1 MKLASTLLVFV
12 VSALLA
18 LGLVMLYSATMFHR
32 SGGFWSAQLLWCC
45 IGLVVCLGAAM
56 SDYQLLKKVSV
67 PALVLA
73 LLLLVAVMIPG
84 IGLERNGAR
93 RWLQLPGTTFQ
104 PSEFAKL
111 AVIIALAHYCE
122 RKGRRMGTFKNGL
135 LIPGMVLGLF
145 LGLIFIEPDWGA
157 MALLAAVCGLMLIL
171 AGTKIRYM
179 APPVIGVMCAGGY
192 LLSQNTVRL
201 NRITSWLDPEGT
213 KQGVG
218 YQAWQSLIAL
228 GSGGTTGLGL
238 GNGRQKLG
246 FVPEHQTDF
255 IFSVIGEELGLI
267 ATMAVV
273 VGFVLF
279 LVCGAFIAMRA
290 RDFFGFLLASGLT
303 FLIGLQAFINI
314 GVVTSMLPNK
324 GLPLPFISRGGTN
337 LVAMLFCVGVL
348 LSIARFA
355 NQQGRS
361 KAGKLKDSD
370 SYSPFRVGTQP

>member
-45 IGLVVCLGAAM
+45 IGVVVCLGAAM

-135 LIPGMVLGLF
+135 LIPGMVLTLF

-157 MALLAAVCGLMLIL
+157 TALLATVCGLMLFL
-171 AGTKIRYM
+171 AGTKLRFM
-179 APPVIGVMCAGGY
+179 VPPVIVLGAAGGF
-192 LLSQNTVRL
+192 LLSQNTLRL
-201 NRITSWLDPEGT
+201 NRIMSWLDPEGT

-246 FVPEHQTDF
+246 FVPEHQSDF

-267 ATMAVV
+267 ATMSVV

-279 LVCGAFIAMRA
+279 LVCGAFIAMRS

-314 GVVTSMLPNK
+314 GVVTSTLPNK

-337 LVAMLFCVGVL
+337 LVVMLFCVGVL
-348 LSIARFA
+348 LSVARFA
-355 NQQGRS
+355 SREGQV
-361 KAGKLKDSD
+361 KTAGANDPGG
-370 SYSPFRVGTQP
+370 YSPFRAKT

>member
-32 SGGFWSAQLLWCC
+32 SGGFWSGQLLWCC
-45 IGLVVCLGAAM
+45 IGVVVCLGAAM

-67 PALVLA
+67 PVLVLA
-73 LLLLVAVMIPG
+73 LLLLVAVMVPG

-122 RKGRRMGTFKNGL
+122 RKGRKMGTFRYGL
-135 LIPGMVLGLF
+135 LIPGMVLALF

-157 MALLAAVCGLMLIL
+157 TALLATVCGLMLFL
-171 AGTKIRYM
+171 AGTKLRFM
-179 APPVIGVMCAGGY
+179 VPPVIVLGAAGGF

-201 NRITSWLDPEGT
+201 NRIMSWLDPEGT

-255 IFSVIGEELGLI
+255 IFSVIGEELGLV
-267 ATMAVV
+267 ATMGVV
-273 VGFVLF
+273 VAFVLF
-279 LVCGAFIAMRA
+279 VVCGAYIAMRS
-290 RDFFGFLLASGLT
+290 RDFFGFLLASGMTL
-303 FLIGLQAFINI
+303 LIGLQAFINI
-314 GVVTSMLPNK
+314 GVVTSTLPNK

-337 LVAMLFCVGVL
+337 LVVMLFCVGVL
-348 LSIARFA
+348 LSVARFA
-355 NQQGRS
+355 SREGQV
-361 KAGKLKDSD
+361 KTAGANDPGG
-370 SYSPFRVGTQP
+370 YSPFRAKT

>member
-45 IGLVVCLGAAM
+45 IGVVVCLGAAI

-67 PALVLA
+67 PMLVLA
-73 LLLLVAVMIPG
+73 LILLVSVMIPG

-93 RWLQLPGTTFQ
+93 RWMQLPGTTFQ

-157 MALLAAVCGLMLIL
+157 TVLLAVVCGMMLIL
-171 AGTKIRYM
+171 AGTKLRFIV
-179 APPVIGVMCAGGY
+179 PPVLALGAVGGY
-192 LLSQNTVRL
+192 LLSQNPVRL

-218 YQAWQSLIAL
+218 YQAWQSQIAL

-255 IFSVIGEELGLI
+255 IFSVIGEELGLV
-267 ATMAVV
+267 ATMGVV
-273 VGFVLF
+273 VAFVLF
-279 LVCGAFIAMRA
+279 VVCGAYIAMRS
-290 RDFFGFLLASGLT
+290 RDFFGFLLASGMTL
-303 FLIGLQAFINI
+303 LIGLQAFINI
-314 GVVTSMLPNK
+314 GVVTSTLPNK

-337 LVAMLFCVGVL
+337 LVVMLFCVGVL
-348 LSIARFA
+348 LSVARFA
-355 NQQGRS
+355 SREGQV
-361 KAGKLKDSD
+361 KTAGANDPGG
-370 SYSPFRVGTQP
+370 YSPFRAKR

>member
-1 MKLASTLLVFV
+1 MKFASTTLVFV

-18 LGLVMLYSATMFHR
+18 LGLVMLFSATMFHR
-32 SGGFWSAQLLWCC
+32 GSPIWGSQVLWCC
-45 IGLVVCLGAAM
+45 IGLVVCLGTAM
-56 SDYQLLKKVSV
+56 VDYQVLKKVSV
-67 PALVLA
+67 LALVLA

-135 LIPGMVLGLF
+135 LIPGMVLALF

-157 MALLAAVCGLMLIL
+157 TALLATVCGLMLFL
-171 AGTKIRYM
+171 AGTKLRFM
-179 APPVIGVMCAGGY
+179 VPPVIVLGAAGGF
-192 LLSQNTVRL
+192 LLSQNTLRL
-201 NRITSWLDPEGT
+201 NRIMSWLDPEGT

-246 FVPEHQTDF
+246 FVPEHQSDF

-267 ATMAVV
+267 ATMSVV

-279 LVCGAFIAMRA
+279 LVCGAFIAMRS

-303 FLIGLQAFINI
+303 FLISLQAFINI
-314 GVVTSMLPNK
+314 GVVTSTLPNK

-355 NQQGRS
+355 NQEGRS
-361 KAGKLKDSD
+361 KADKLKDSG
-370 SYSPFRVGTQP
+370 SYSPFRAGT

>member
-1 MKLASTLLVFV
+1 MKLASTTLVFV

-32 SGGFWSAQLLWCC
+32 SGGFLGSQLLWCC

-56 SDYQLLKKVSV
+56 ADYQLLKKISA

-73 LLLLVAVMIPG
+73 LLLLVAVMLPG

-122 RKGRRMGTFKNGL
+122 RKGRRMGTFRYGL
-135 LIPGMVLGLF
+135 LIPGLVLALF

-157 MALLAAVCGLMLIL
+157 TALLATVCGLMLFL
-171 AGTKIRYM
+171 AGTKLRFM
-179 APPVIGVMCAGGY
+179 VPPVIVLGVAGSF

-201 NRITSWLDPEGT
+201 NRIMSWLDPEGT

-218 YQAWQSLIAL
+218 YQTWQSLIAL

-246 FVPEHQTDF
+246 FVPEHHTDF
-255 IFSVIGEELGLI
+255 IFSVIGEELGLV
-267 ATMAVV
+267 ATMGIVV
-273 VGFVLF
+273 AFVLF
-279 LVCGAFIAMRA
+279 VICGAFIAIRS
-290 RDFFGFLLASGLT
+290 RDFFGFLLASGMTL
-303 FLIGLQAFINI
+303 LIGLQAFINI
-314 GVVTSMLPNK
+314 GVVTSTLPNK

-337 LVAMLFCVGVL
+337 LVVMLFCVGVL
-348 LSIARFA
+348 LSVARFA
-355 NQQGRS
+355 SREGQV
-361 KAGKLKDSD
+361 KTAGANDPGG
-370 SYSPFRVGTQP
+370 YSPFRAKT

>member
-32 SGGFWSAQLLWCC
+32 SGGFWSGQLLWCC
-45 IGLVVCLGAAM
+45 IGVVVCLGAAM

-157 MALLAAVCGLMLIL
+157 TALLAAVCGLMLIL

-179 APPVIGVMCAGGY
+179 ALPVIGVMCAGGY

-279 LVCGAFIAMRA
+279 LVCGGFIAMRA

-337 LVAMLFCVGVL
+337 LVVMLFCVGVL

-355 NQQGRS
+355 NQEGRS
-361 KAGKLKDSD
+361 KADKLKDSD
-370 SYSPFRVGTQP
+370 SYSPFRAGTQP

>member
-32 SGGFWSAQLLWCC
+32 SGGFWSGQLLWCC
-45 IGLVVCLGAAM
+45 IGVVVCLGAAM

-67 PALVLA
+67 PALALA
-73 LLLLVAVMIPG
+73 LVLLVALMIPG

-157 MALLAAVCGLMLIL
+157 TALLAAVCGLMLIL

-179 APPVIGVMCAGGY
+179 ALPVIGVMCAGGY
-192 LLSQNTVRL
+192 LLSQNTMRL

-279 LVCGAFIAMRA
+279 LVCGGFIAMRA

-337 LVAMLFCVGVL
+337 LVVMLFCVGVL

-355 NQQGRS
+355 NQEGRS
-361 KAGKLKDSD
+361 KADKLKDSD
-370 SYSPFRVGTQP
+370 GYSPFRAGT

>member
-1 MKLASTLLVFV
+1 MKFASTTLVFV

-18 LGLVMLYSATMFHR
+18 LGLVMLFSATMFHR
-32 SGGFWSAQLLWCC
+32 GSPIWGSQVLWCC

-56 SDYQLLKKVSV
+56 VDYQVLKKVSV
-67 PALVLA
+67 LALVLA

-135 LIPGMVLGLF
+135 LIPGMVLALF

-157 MALLAAVCGLMLIL
+157 TALLATVCGLMLFL
-171 AGTKIRYM
+171 AGTKLRFM
-179 APPVIGVMCAGGY
+179 VPPVIVLGAAGGF
-192 LLSQNTVRL
+192 LLSQNTLRL
-201 NRITSWLDPEGT
+201 NRIMSWLDPEGT

-246 FVPEHQTDF
+246 FVPEHQSDF

-267 ATMAVV
+267 ATMSVV

-279 LVCGAFIAMRA
+279 LVCGAFIAMRS

-314 GVVTSMLPNK
+314 GVVTSTLPNK

-348 LSIARFA
+348 LSIARFS
-355 NQQGRS
+355 NQEGRS
-361 KAGKLKDSD
+361 KADKLKDSG
-370 SYSPFRVGTQP
+370 SYSPFRAGT

>member
-1 MKLASTLLVFV
+1 MKFASTTLVFV

-32 SGGFWSAQLLWCC
+32 SGGFLGSQLLWCC

-56 SDYQLLKKVSV
+56 ADYQLLKKISA

-73 LLLLVAVMIPG
+73 LLLLVAVMLPG

-122 RKGRRMGTFKNGL
+122 RKGRRMGTFRYGL
-135 LIPGMVLGLF
+135 LIPGLVLALF

-157 MALLAAVCGLMLIL
+157 TALLATVCGLMLFL
-171 AGTKIRYM
+171 AGTKLRFM
-179 APPVIGVMCAGGY
+179 VPPVIVLGAAGGF
-192 LLSQNTVRL
+192 LLSQNTLRL
-201 NRITSWLDPEGT
+201 NRIMSWLDPEGT

-246 FVPEHQTDF
+246 FVPENQTDF
-255 IFSVIGEELGLI
+255 IFSVIGEELGLV
-267 ATMAVV
+267 ATMGIVV
-273 VGFVLF
+273 AFVMF
-279 LVCGAFIAMRA
+279 VVCGAYIAMRS
-290 RDFFGFLLASGLT
+290 RDFFGFLLASGMTL
-303 FLIGLQAFINI
+303 LISLQGFINI
-314 GVVTSMLPNK
+314 GVVTSTLPNK

-337 LVAMLFCVGVL
+337 LVVMLFCVGVL
-348 LSIARFA
+348 LSVARFA
-355 NQQGRS
+355 SREGQV
-361 KAGKLKDSD
+361 KTAGANDSGG
-370 SYSPFRVGTQP
+370 YSPFRAKT

>member
-18 LGLVMLYSATMFHR
+18 LGLVMLYSATMFRR
-32 SGGFWSAQLLWCC
+32 SDGFWSAQLLWCC

-179 APPVIGVMCAGGY
+179 APPLIGVMCAGGY

-218 YQAWQSLIAL
+218 YQALAL
-228 GSGGTTGLGL
+228 A
-238 GNGRQKLG
+238 
-246 FVPEHQTDF
+246 TDAKN
-255 IFSVIGEELGLI
+255 SAL
-267 ATMAVV
+267 
-273 VGFVLF
+273 
-279 LVCGAFIAMRA
+279 C
-290 RDFFGFLLASGLT
+290 
-303 FLIGLQAFINI
+303 
-314 GVVTSMLPNK
+314 
-324 GLPLPFISRGGTN
+324 
-337 LVAMLFCVGVL
+337 
-348 LSIARFA
+348 
-355 NQQGRS
+355 RS
-361 KAGKLKDSD
+361 TRPT
-370 SYSPFRVGTQP
+370 SYSP

>member
-1 MKLASTLLVFV
+1 MKFASTTLVFV

-32 SGGFWSAQLLWCC
+32 GGAFWGSQVLWCC
-45 IGLVVCLGAAM
+45 IGLVVCLGAAVA
-56 SDYQLLKKVSV
+56 DYQVLKKISA

-73 LLLLVAVMIPG
+73 FLLLVAVMLPG
-84 IGLERNGAR
+84 LGLERNGAR

-122 RKGRRMGTFKNGL
+122 RKGRKMGTFRYGL
-135 LIPGMVLGLF
+135 LIPGMVLALF

-157 MALLAAVCGLMLIL
+157 TALLATVCGLMLFL
-171 AGTKIRYM
+171 AGTKLRFM
-179 APPVIGVMCAGGY
+179 VPPVIVLGAAGGF

-201 NRITSWLDPEGT
+201 NRIMSWLDPEGT

-255 IFSVIGEELGLI
+255 IFSVIGKELGLV
-267 ATMAVV
+267 ATMGVV
-273 VGFVLF
+273 VAFVLF
-279 LVCGAFIAMRA
+279 VVCGAYIAMRS
-290 RDFFGFLLASGLT
+290 RDFFGFLLASGMTL
-303 FLIGLQAFINI
+303 LIGLQAFINI
-314 GVVTSMLPNK
+314 GVVTSTLPNK

-337 LVAMLFCVGVL
+337 LVVMLFCVGVL
-348 LSIARFA
+348 LSVARFA
-355 NQQGRS
+355 SREGQV
-361 KAGKLKDSD
+361 KTAGANDPGG
-370 SYSPFRVGTQP
+370 YSPFRAKT

>member
-1 MKLASTLLVFV
+1 MKFASTTLVFV

-18 LGLVMLYSATMFHR
+18 LGLVMLYSAAMFHR
-32 SGGFWSAQLLWCC
+32 AGASVGSQLLWCC
-45 IGLVVCLGAAM
+45 AGVGVCLFAAM
-56 SDYQLLKKVSV
+56 ADYQLLKKVSL
-67 PALVLA
+67 PARVLA

-122 RKGRRMGTFKNGL
+122 RKGRRMGTFRYGL
-135 LIPGMVLGLF
+135 LIPGAVLALF

-157 MALLAAVCGLMLIL
+157 TVLLATVCGLMLFL
-171 AGTKIRYM
+171 AGTKLRFII
-179 APPVIGVMCAGGY
+179 PPVIALGAAGGF

-201 NRITSWLDPEGT
+201 NRIMSWLDPEGT

-255 IFSVIGEELGLI
+255 IFSVIGEELGLV
-267 ATMAVV
+267 ATLGVV
-273 VGFVLF
+273 LGFVLF
-279 LVCGAFIAMRA
+279 VVCGAFIAMRS
-290 RDFFGFLLASGLT
+290 RDFFGYLLAAGMTL
-303 FLIGLQAFINI
+303 LIGLQAFINI
-314 GVVTSMLPNK
+314 GVVTSTLPNK

-337 LVAMLFCVGVL
+337 LVVMLFCVGVL
-348 LSIARFA
+348 LSVARFA
-355 NQQGRS
+355 SREEQANT
-361 KAGKLKDSD
+361 AGSSD
-370 SYSPFRVGTQP
+370 PGGYSPFRAKT

>member
-32 SGGFWSAQLLWCC
+32 SGGFWSGQLLWCC
-45 IGLVVCLGAAM
+45 IGVVVCLGAAM

-67 PALVLA
+67 PVLVLA

-157 MALLAAVCGLMLIL
+157 TALLAAVCGLMLIL

-179 APPVIGVMCAGGY
+179 ALPVIGVMCAGGY

-279 LVCGAFIAMRA
+279 LVCGGFIAMRA

-337 LVAMLFCVGVL
+337 LVVMLFCVGVL

-355 NQQGRS
+355 NQEGRS
-361 KAGKLKDSD
+361 KADKLKDSD
-370 SYSPFRVGTQP
+370 SYSPFRAGTQP

>member
-1 MKLASTLLVFV
+1 MKLASTTLVFV

-32 SGGFWSAQLLWCC
+32 EGAFWGSQVLWCC
-45 IGLVVCLGAAM
+45 IGLVVCLGAAVA
-56 SDYQLLKKVSV
+56 DYQVLKKISA

-73 LLLLVAVMIPG
+73 FLLLVAVMLPG

-122 RKGRRMGTFKNGL
+122 RKGRKMGTFRYGL
-135 LIPGMVLGLF
+135 LIPGMVLALF

-157 MALLAAVCGLMLIL
+157 TALLATVCGLMLFL
-171 AGTKIRYM
+171 AGTKLRFM
-179 APPVIGVMCAGGY
+179 VPPVIVLGVAGGF

-246 FVPEHQTDF
+246 FVPEHHTDF
-255 IFSVIGEELGLI
+255 IFSVIGEELGLV
-267 ATMAVV
+267 ATMGVV
-273 VGFVLF
+273 VAFVLF
-279 LVCGAFIAMRA
+279 VVCGAYIAMRS
-290 RDFFGFLLASGLT
+290 RDFFGFLLASGMTL
-303 FLIGLQAFINI
+303 LIGLQAFINI
-314 GVVTSMLPNK
+314 GVVTSTLPNK

-337 LVAMLFCVGVL
+337 LVVMLFCVGVL
-348 LSIARFA
+348 LSVARFA
-355 NQQGRS
+355 SREGQV
-361 KAGKLKDSD
+361 KTAGANDPGG
-370 SYSPFRVGTQP
+370 YSPFRAKT

>member
-1 MKLASTLLVFV
+1 MKVASTTLVFV

-18 LGLVMLYSATMFHR
+18 LGLVMLYSATMFHQ
-32 SGGFWSAQLLWCC
+32 GGTFLGSQALGCC
-45 IGLVVCLGAAM
+45 IGLVICIGMAM
-56 SDYQLLKKVSV
+56 LDYQVLKKISV

-73 LLLLVAVMIPG
+73 LILLLAVMIPG

-111 AVIIALAHYCE
+111 AVIVALAHYCE
-122 RKGRRMGTFKNGL
+122 RKGREMGTFRYGL
-135 LIPGMVLGLF
+135 LIPGMVLVLF

-157 MALLAAVCGLMLIL
+157 TALLATVCGLMLFL
-171 AGTKIRYM
+171 AGTKLRFM
-179 APPVIGVMCAGGY
+179 VPPVISLGAVGGF

-246 FVPEHQTDF
+246 FVPENQTDF
-255 IFSVIGEELGLI
+255 IFSVIGEELGLV
-267 ATMAVV
+267 ATMGIVV
-273 VGFVLF
+273 AFVLF
-279 LVCGAFIAMRA
+279 VICGAYIAMRS
-290 RDFFGFLLASGLT
+290 RDLFGFLLASGMT
-303 FLIGLQAFINI
+303 FLIGLQGFINI
-314 GVVTSMLPNK
+314 GVVTGTLPNK

-337 LVAMLFCVGVL
+337 LVMMLFCVGVL

-355 NQQGRS
+355 GRQGQV
-361 KAGKLKDSD
+361 KTAGANDHGG
-370 SYSPFRVGTQP
+370 YTPFGAKT

>member
-18 LGLVMLYSATMFHR
+18 LGLVMLFSATMFHR
-32 SGGFWSAQLLWCC
+32 SGGFWSTQLLYCC
-45 IGLVVCLGAAM
+45 IGVVVCLGAAM

-73 LLLLVAVMIPG
+73 LLMLVAVMIPG

-122 RKGRRMGTFKNGL
+122 RKGRKIGTFKNGL

-157 MALLAAVCGLMLIL
+157 TALLATVCGLMLFL
-171 AGTKIRYM
+171 AGTKLRFIV
-179 APPVIGVMCAGGY
+179 PPVIALGAAGIF

-267 ATMAVV
+267 ATMSVV

-279 LVCGAFIAMRA
+279 LVCGAFIAMRS

-314 GVVTSMLPNK
+314 GVVTSTLPNK

-355 NQQGRS
+355 NKEGRS
-361 KAGKLKDSD
+361 KADKLKDSG
-370 SYSPFRVGTQP
+370 SYSPFRAGT

>member
-1 MKLASTLLVFV
+1 MKFASTTLVFV

-32 SGGFWSAQLLWCC
+32 GGAFWGSQVLWCC
-45 IGLVVCLGAAM
+45 IGLVVCLGAAVA
-56 SDYQLLKKVSV
+56 DYQVLKKISA

-73 LLLLVAVMIPG
+73 FLLLVAVMLPG
-84 IGLERNGAR
+84 LGLERNGAR

-122 RKGRRMGTFKNGL
+122 RKGRKMGTFRYGL
-135 LIPGMVLGLF
+135 LIPGMVLALF

-157 MALLAAVCGLMLIL
+157 TALLATVCGLMLFL
-171 AGTKIRYM
+171 AGTKLRFM
-179 APPVIGVMCAGGY
+179 VPPVIVLGAAGGF

-201 NRITSWLDPEGT
+201 NRIMSWLDPEGT

-255 IFSVIGEELGLI
+255 IFSVIGEELGLV
-267 ATMAVV
+267 ATMGVV
-273 VGFVLF
+273 VAFVLF
-279 LVCGAFIAMRA
+279 VVCGAYIAMRS
-290 RDFFGFLLASGLT
+290 RDFFGFLLASGMTL
-303 FLIGLQAFINI
+303 LIGLQAFINI
-314 GVVTSMLPNK
+314 GVVTSTLPNK

-337 LVAMLFCVGVL
+337 LVVMLFCVGVL
-348 LSIARFA
+348 LSVARFA
-355 NQQGRS
+355 SREGQV
-361 KAGKLKDSD
+361 KTAGANDPGG
-370 SYSPFRVGTQP
+370 YSPFRAKT

>member
-1 MKLASTLLVFV
+1 MKFASTTLVFV

-18 LGLVMLYSATMFHR
+18 LGLVMLYSATMFHPE
-32 SGGFWSAQLLWCC
+32 GAFWGSQVLWCC

-56 SDYQLLKKVSV
+56 ADYQVLKKISA
-67 PALVLA
+67 PAMVLA
-73 LLLLVAVMIPG
+73 LLLLVAVMLPG

-122 RKGRRMGTFKNGL
+122 RKGRKMGTFRYGL
-135 LIPGMVLGLF
+135 LIPGMVLALF

-157 MALLAAVCGLMLIL
+157 TALLATVCGLMLFL
-171 AGTKIRYM
+171 AGTKLRFM
-179 APPVIGVMCAGGY
+179 VLPVIVLGVAGSF

-201 NRITSWLDPEGT
+201 NRIMSWLDPEGT

-255 IFSVIGEELGLI
+255 IFSVIGEELGLV
-267 ATMAVV
+267 ATMGVV
-273 VGFVLF
+273 VAFVLF
-279 LVCGAFIAMRA
+279 VVCGAYIAMRS
-290 RDFFGFLLASGLT
+290 RDFFGFLLASGMTL
-303 FLIGLQAFINI
+303 LIGLQAFINI
-314 GVVTSMLPNK
+314 GVVTSTLPNK

-337 LVAMLFCVGVL
+337 LVVMLFCVGVL
-348 LSIARFA
+348 LSVARFA
-355 NQQGRS
+355 SREGQV
-361 KAGKLKDSD
+361 KTAGANDPGG
-370 SYSPFRVGTQP
+370 YSPFRAKT

>member
-1 MKLASTLLVFV
+1 L
-12 VSALLA
+12 
-18 LGLVMLYSATMFHR
+18 
-32 SGGFWSAQLLWCC
+32 
-45 IGLVVCLGAAM
+45 
-56 SDYQLLKKVSV
+56 

-122 RKGRRMGTFKNGL
+122 RKGRRMGTFRYGL
-135 LIPGMVLGLF
+135 LIPGAVLALF

-157 MALLAAVCGLMLIL
+157 TVLLATVCGLMLFL
-171 AGTKIRYM
+171 AGTKLRFII
-179 APPVIGVMCAGGY
+179 PPVIALGAAGGF

-255 IFSVIGEELGLI
+255 IFSVIGEELGLV
-267 ATMAVV
+267 ATLGVV
-273 VGFVLF
+273 LGFVLF
-279 LVCGAFIAMRA
+279 VVCGAFIAMRS
-290 RDFFGFLLASGLT
+290 RDFFGYLLASGMTL
-303 FLIGLQAFINI
+303 LIGLQAFINI
-314 GVVTSMLPNK
+314 GVVTSTLPNK

-337 LVAMLFCVGVL
+337 LVVMLFCVGVL
-348 LSIARFA
+348 LSVARFA
-355 NQQGRS
+355 SREEQANT
-361 KAGKLKDSD
+361 AGADDPSG
-370 SYSPFRVGTQP
+370 YSPFRAKT

>member
-1 MKLASTLLVFV
+1 MKFASTTLVFV

-18 LGLVMLYSATMFHR
+18 RGLVMLYSATMFHR
-32 SGGFWSAQLLWCC
+32 GGAFWGAQVLWCC
-45 IGLVVCLGAAM
+45 IGLVVCLGAAVA
-56 SDYQLLKKVSV
+56 DYQVLKKISA

-73 LLLLVAVMIPG
+73 FLLLVAVMLPG
-84 IGLERNGAR
+84 LGLERNGAR

-122 RKGRRMGTFKNGL
+122 RKGRKMGTFRYGL
-135 LIPGMVLGLF
+135 LIPGMVLALF

-157 MALLAAVCGLMLIL
+157 TALLATVCGLMLFL
-171 AGTKIRYM
+171 AGTKLRFM
-179 APPVIGVMCAGGY
+179 VPPVIVLGAAGGF

-201 NRITSWLDPEGT
+201 NRIMSWLDPEGT

-255 IFSVIGEELGLI
+255 IFSVIGEELGLV
-267 ATMAVV
+267 ATMGVV
-273 VGFVLF
+273 VAFVLF
-279 LVCGAFIAMRA
+279 VVCGAYIAMRS
-290 RDFFGFLLASGLT
+290 RDFFGFLLASGMTL
-303 FLIGLQAFINI
+303 LIGLQAFINI
-314 GVVTSMLPNK
+314 GVVTSTLPNK

-337 LVAMLFCVGVL
+337 LVVMLFCVGVL
-348 LSIARFA
+348 LSVARFA
-355 NQQGRS
+355 SREGQV
-361 KAGKLKDSD
+361 KTAGANDPGG
-370 SYSPFRVGTQP
+370 YSPFRAKT

>member
-45 IGLVVCLGAAM
+45 IGVVVCLGAAM

-157 MALLAAVCGLMLIL
+157 TALLAAVCGLMLIL

-179 APPVIGVMCAGGY
+179 ALPVIGVMCAGGY
-192 LLSQNTVRL
+192 LLSQNTMRL

-279 LVCGAFIAMRA
+279 LVCGGFIAMRA

-337 LVAMLFCVGVL
+337 LVVMLFCVGVL

-355 NQQGRS
+355 NQEGRS
-361 KAGKLKDSD
+361 KADKLKDSD
-370 SYSPFRVGTQP
+370 SYSPFRAGTQP